1 MKRYLTISFALV
13 LVGWGG
19 SALSVY
25 EFASDQQNVDK
36 YKELEYIIKKEHGC
50 DKLSQLYDFTQLE
63 TPTVKDLSEIMP
75 IFGLTANDAS
85 KADKVYNINFSVL
98 NQYNCDDVGNTK
110 QLVNDLVQYC
120 NNKYPNA
127 PDKQHNCEY
136 YLKQSIFV
144 FSKQDEYAFAD
155 DKRQVIQ
162 QVKSELEQGIMN
174 NIQKIH
180 PLPDDTEKFLPVFS
194 ANELIKARSDI
205 LGTYDGYCSSGDWL
219 CEEDKTVT
227 RLNAIRILYSVCKHS
242 FRYLGEQP
250 ECVCY
255 AHETYKKV
263 NYQNLIYIDE
273 KGGKLPQSKK
283 VEFDQIFKKC
293 KQKLEKQRY
302 GETSD
307 Y

>member
-1 MKRYLTISFALV
+1 MKHYLTISLAIL
-13 LVGWGG
+13 LSACGG
-19 SALSVY
+19 ITQE
-25 EFASDQQNVDK
+25 EFFQDKQNMDK
-36 YKELEYIIKKEHGC
+36 SIELANKAIESGC
-50 DKLSQLYDFTQLE
+50 DKLTILNNFIQIE
-63 TPTVKDLSEIMP
+63 TPNGDDLAKIMPALGLKAIDSKDIDKMYTLDLSMVKKYKCSNIRDEKINYCRQKYSNV
-75 IFGLTANDAS
+75 FKENQCLAS
-85 KADKVYNINFSVL
+85 VYDKIPPFSTYGIYDNTTNYIYDGEDVYKIL
-98 NQYNCDDVGNTK
+98 
-110 QLVNDLVQYC
+110 
-120 NNKYPNA
+120 
-127 PDKQHNCEY
+127 E
-136 YLKQSIFV
+136 
-144 FSKQDEYAFAD
+144 SKI
-155 DKRQVIQ
+155 R
-162 QVKSELEQGIMN
+162 
-174 NIQKIH
+174 KIH

-194 ANELIKARSDI
+194 ASELIKTRKEI
-205 LGTYDGYCSSGDWL
+205 LGKYDGDCSSGGWL

-283 VEFDQIFKKC
+283 TEFDQIFKKC